1 MIIKYTS
8 AVQQD
13 IPVIFEQAKKLI
25 DKYEN
30 IQEFEYDRV
39 MTWVA
44 AKIENRID
52 AYRKILCDNI
62 PAGFVHFERNEEGT
76 YEIDDLY
83 VLQPYRN
90 QGIGTQVIIDCIQQV
105 QEPVMLYVFKKNTAA
120 IRLYERLGFRIE
132 QRAARTRYIMR
143 YDPQKEENR

>member
-1 MIIKYTS
+1 MIITYTS

-105 QEPVMLYVFKKNTAA
+105 QEPVMLYVFQRNTGA
-120 IRLYERLGFRIE
+120 ICLYKRLGFRIE
-132 QRAARTRYIMR
+132 ERAGRTRYIMR

>member
-1 MIIKYTS
+1 MIITYTS

-52 AYRKILCDNI
+52 AYRKILCDNT
-62 PAGFVHFERNEEGT
+62 PAGYVHFERNEEGT

-120 IRLYERLGFRIE
+120 IRLYKRLGFRIE
-132 QRAARTRYIMR
+132 ERAGRTRYIMR